1 MWLTPEVTEITVTTH
16 THTHTKVKCTFSH
29 RQFCYN
35 TVYFSMFDTVV
46 YMYCP
51 ATRPC
56 EVGGVPLDFWVIT
69 GEVPPPLSF
78 SLLPPCVFEE
88 WQSVTV
94 LIWLKLPRGE
104 GKTHRFLGLIT
115 STFLAILCAVIWIL
129 TLSCWDDTCVQF
141 LLTHMY
147 IKCIYV
153 YTRAIHKQSITV
165 TNIANSSFVFFQL
178 LL

>member
-1 MWLTPEVTEITVTTH
+1 MLYISLCLILWCTCTVLLRGRVGWEGFLWTSGVTT
-16 THTHTKVKCTFSH
+16 
-29 RQFCYN
+29 
-35 TVYFSMFDTVV
+35 
-46 YMYCP
+46 
-51 ATRPC
+51 
-56 EVGGVPLDFWVIT
+56 
-69 GEVPPPLSF
+69 GEAPPPLSF

-94 LIWLKLPRGE
+94 LIWFETSSGG

-165 TNIANSSFVFFQL
+165 TNIANSSSVFFFRL
-178 LL
+178 FPTLVLIHVLSFLFLDCVAGA